1 MLYDLRSVNRNLW
14 WELSFFDFQIH
25 FQSLVKVDIIM
36 HIFLC
41 FIFTFSLSV
50 MKEKAVD

>member
-1 MLYDLRSVNRNLW
+1 MLYDLHSVKRNLW

-25 FQSLVKVDIIM
+25 FQRLVKVDIIM
-36 HIFLC
+36 QNFLC

-50 MKEKAVD
+50 TKEKAGD